1 MSLFGTPGSMIRA
14 ALSRVS
20 EEGEREEEVR
30 DQAPD
35 EEENAGQDAAN
46 FEELPPG
53 DSSLSRILN
62 PIRFDLDNRDDDN
75 ANIPSYNG
83 SADNDVNSI
92 GSFDRIGSKMNTK
105 GRQPNGQGLSDV

>member
-14 ALSRVS
+14 ALGRVS
-20 EEGEREEEVR
+20 EEGERKEEVR
-30 DQAPD
+30 DGAPD
-35 EEENAGQDAAN
+35 EEENAGRDAAD
-46 FEELPPG
+46 FKEPALG

-62 PIRFDLDNRDDDN
+62 PIHFDLDNRDNDN

-92 GSFDRIGSKMNTK
+92 DSFNHIGSKVNTK
-105 GRQPNGQGLSDV
+105 GR